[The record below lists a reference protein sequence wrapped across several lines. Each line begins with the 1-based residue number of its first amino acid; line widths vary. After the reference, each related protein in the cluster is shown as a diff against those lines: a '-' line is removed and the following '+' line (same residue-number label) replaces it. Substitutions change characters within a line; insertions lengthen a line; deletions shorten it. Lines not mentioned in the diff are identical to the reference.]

1 MTTAVGSGAGA
12 AGVSGVLGSGMGG
25 GGISSVP
32 S

>member
-1 MTTAVGSGAGA
+1 MTTAVGGGAGA

-25 GGISSVP
+25 GISSGV